1 MRLSSDAAAAL
12 ALLLL
17 SLAAR
22 AVFDKLLALAPDW
35 TLVAHWAQAQSLFDL
50 TLAITATGVAQ
61 GVAVFAAR
69 KETDLHGLVRDA
81 LVWSL
86 VVSGAAALAL
96 LALGPALNA
105 LAGREI
111 APAGSIGALSI
122 AGGLAATGPAV
133 FGALWQGRRERGKM
147 AALFVAGLAPVA
159 LAASGLFGPPDVKAL
174 LIVQLV
180 TQGALALGLATPHLA
195 GRMSGFWQAA
205 RVSPLRRYLLAGISI
220 GIMSPFSTLWSRAEL
235 AHQLSWEEA
244 AQVQALWRASEWVNG
259 IAGGLIGLVFLPRMA
274 AATGRAEFLQ
284 EMWRTIRLLCLP
296 AAVIYVVFWA
306 AQGWIMPFLYS
317 EKFLMGA
324 AASALF
330 LLGDAVRLASWVPLH
345 GLFASERTTA
355 IAVGEFLSLPLF
367 ALLLTLVPQT
377 SLVVTGA
384 CYAATFAIYL
394 CVNLW
399 CVLMLPGRYAKG
411 AA

>member
-1 MRLSSDAAAAL
+1 MAVGGARRDAQDLGGLVGRQAGEVAEFDQLGLFRVGLGEAIEALVESQEFLVGCGGRETVHFHLLPVPAPAAL
-12 ALLLL
+12 
-17 SLAAR
+17 
-22 AVFDKLLALAPDW
+22 
-35 TLVAHWAQAQSLFDL
+35 
-50 TLAITATGVAQ
+50 
-61 GVAVFAAR
+61 
-69 KETDLHGLVRDA
+69 
-81 LVWSL
+81 
-86 VVSGAAALAL
+86 
-96 LALGPALNA
+96 
-105 LAGREI
+105 
-111 APAGSIGALSI
+111 
-122 AGGLAATGPAV
+122 
-133 FGALWQGRRERGKM
+133 ER
-147 AALFVAGLAPVA
+147 